1 MQEKERNIGFSSE
14 NNLMTRVWKPSP
26 QGVTPSR
33 VVCPP
38 RENTATAG
46 ATW

>member
-14 NNLMTRVWKPSP
+14 NNLMKPSP

-33 VVCPP
+33 VVCPLW
-38 RENTATAG
+38 ENTATAG